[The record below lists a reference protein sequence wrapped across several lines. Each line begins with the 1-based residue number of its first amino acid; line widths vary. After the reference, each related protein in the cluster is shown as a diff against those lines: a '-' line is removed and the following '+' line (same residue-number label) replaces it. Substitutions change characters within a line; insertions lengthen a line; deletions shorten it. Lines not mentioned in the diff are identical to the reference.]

1 MTQRLHPYAL
11 IMGLGITIMVWAV
24 IRHPL
29 FAIFAG
35 VVSTILLDMGF
46 KAQNKDKDSGE

>member
-11 IMGLGITIMVWAV
+11 IMGVGIAIMIWAA

-35 VVSTILLDMGF
+35 VVATILLDMGF
-46 KAQNKDKDSGE
+46 KAQNKRRNDDE